1 MIRRVI
7 VALSIAVMLTAAMAA
22 SVSATGT
29 LAGTSITN
37 NSTVTFKDVN
47 NNPKPA
53 ITSNTVTTTVNAIR
67 GVDVSN
73 GYVVSTEDKIVDFG
87 FVVTNTGNGYDT
99 FSLGLT
105 GVPAGWSARIYH
117 NTNRDG
123 ALDPGETTITGS
135 TGQLDPNPPTVVTN
149 PTAYDYWVFV
159 RVIAPD
165 APAVVNQ
172 TVNLVFTAKSDS
184 DSTVT
189 DAATIQLTVKQAV
202 VDIVKTAGNPNPMPL
217 EPFDYTVQVSNSGAV
232 QAYNV
237 IVKDTLPEGLQ
248 YIGPVLL
255 DADGPGPGLPTTVYN
270 SFSNG
275 AITVNLYNLSASTT
289 AVITFKVQVT
299 GEIPYSTVI
308 SNTAQVTY
316 DDKPLKNDH
325 TAAFTDASTVQ
336 ISVAN
341 RAGVDI
347 GSDYS
352 GYADPGDEVRIPFT
366 IINTGNGADHYTIS
380 AANTGSLALTW
391 RIYLDEDGDGTYERL
406 VGVTDASDPTVG
418 DTPSMSKDDI
428 GNFMAV
434 ATVPAGAM
442 DGTVNTL
449 VITATSNR
457 PPVPHAKDSI
467 TLKTTARAPYM
478 SLIESVNKG
487 TAKPGDIL
495 TYTITLTNVGNGDAK
510 EVTVSDVI
518 SEFAVYVADSI
529 TVDGIAQTDTVDSD
543 YASYQSGKVTVFI
556 PTVQGKMSGET
567 PKTQFVITFQ
577 VRVK

>member
-1 MIRRVI
+1 M
-7 VALSIAVMLTAAMAA
+7 
-22 SVSATGT
+22 
-29 LAGTSITN
+29 
-37 NSTVTFKDVN
+37 
-47 NNPKPA
+47 
-53 ITSNTVTTTVNAIR
+53 
-67 GVDVSN
+67 
-73 GYVVSTEDKIVDFG
+73 
-87 FVVTNTGNGYDT
+87 
-99 FSLGLT
+99 
-105 GVPAGWSARIYH
+105 
-117 NTNRDG
+117 
-123 ALDPGETTITGS
+123 
-135 TGQLDPNPPTVVTN
+135 
-149 PTAYDYWVFV
+149 
-159 RVIAPD
+159 
-165 APAVVNQ
+165 
-172 TVNLVFTAKSDS
+172 
-184 DSTVT
+184 
-189 DAATIQLTVKQAV
+189 
-202 VDIVKTAGNPNPMPL
+202 
-217 EPFDYTVQVSNSGAV
+217 
-232 QAYNV
+232 
-237 IVKDTLPEGLQ
+237 
-248 YIGPVLL
+248 
-255 DADGPGPGLPTTVYN
+255 
-270 SFSNG
+270 
-275 AITVNLYNLSASTT
+275 
-289 AVITFKVQVT
+289 
-299 GEIPYSTVI
+299 
-308 SNTAQVTY
+308 
-316 DDKPLKNDH
+316 
-325 TAAFTDASTVQ
+325 
-336 ISVAN
+336 
-341 RAGVDI
+341 DI

-567 PKTQFVITFQ
+567 PKTQLVITFQ